1 METTSWGAGTR
12 SFPKHHQRFPAITIT
27 IIAKQFL
34 YWTHQ
39 VCGLPKERGPERDF
53 VVKWAFDME
62 YGGCSRFWW
71 GGTVSTTAV
80 QKGVPFVKMLFGKS
94 FAYLTSPWE
103 TLVSHPNDSEFGIES
118 LVASPEYWRKHDL
131 LGHTFALGWMFKN
144 LLQIIGILVTL
155 ASFRE
160 ETETT
165 LRQRRNAMRS
175 VFIRRAKKYLSL
187 SNQ

>member
-1 METTSWGAGTR
+1 MGCGDQELPEAPPEVSSNNNNNNNNSKTIFILNPSGVWIAQGAWPWERFCSKVGIWYGVR
-12 SFPKHHQRFPAITIT
+12 WLQQVLVGRNGKHH
-27 IIAKQFL
+27 
-34 YWTHQ
+34 
-39 VCGLPKERGPERDF
+39 
-53 VVKWAFDME
+53 
-62 YGGCSRFWW
+62 CS
-71 GGTVSTTAV
+71 AV

-118 LVASPEYWRKHDL
+118 LVASPEYWRKHNL

-187 SNQ
+187 SN